1 MKKFILCRIVPL
13 VVLLILVPLGLGAF
27 QSLSHISTEMEPPK
41 QKLTREDAPFKGT
54 DLEPFD
60 MEGEKTAE
68 IVLKAFKAG
77 YPEKISEYGYDA
89 EAQDWFL
96 MAGEKNSSGQRE
108 DFFQKFSVMMPTNGV
123 TTSITFIPRTYRTQ
137 KTFLLN

>member
-13 VVLLILVPLGLGAF
+13 VVLLILIPLELGAF
-27 QSLSHISTEMEPPK
+27 QSLSHTTTEMEPPK
-41 QKLTREDAPFKGT
+41 QKITKDDAPFKGT

-77 YPEKISEYGYDA
+77 YPEKISEYDYDPVA
-89 EAQDWFL
+89 KDWFII
-96 MAGEKNSSGQRE
+96 AE
-108 DFFQKFSVMMPTNGV
+108 DKKFFWARG
-123 TTSITFIPRTYRTQ
+123 R
-137 KTFLLN
+137 LLPEILRHDP